1 MPGTLILPDLITPR
15 SPRAVDSYGPRVVH
29 WTGKKLGIDL
39 DAWQRFALERVLEH
53 DDNGNLI
60 AEQALISVA
69 RQNGKTVLMRALT
82 GWMLGEGYDLLA
94 FKDYN
99 LILFVAHDA
108 GQANIPYD
116 QVRRDLIHWA
126 DVGIKAQG
134 SSSLRGTRASM
145 FTGSEH
151 NGIRVQ
157 TATSQPGSGRG
168 VSPGLILFDEVLTQT
183 SFAQYEVLAPS
194 QVAIRNALMLMT
206 STAGFA
212 DSVVLRQFYND
223 LYRQA
228 TEAERP
234 DERFCGMWWRAS
246 DDDVGLDWDELQ
258 RANPALADGRLRR
271 SSIEREYAI
280 MPKGSWTRER
290 LNRWADERVDAPFSL
305 KAWGAC
311 RVREP
316 LNPESMEDEVRYVVA
331 VDVTAD
337 FGEGTIAIAGMRK
350 DGRVGVEVHRHLEGR
365 KDIPLA
371 ADDFVREVAKLC
383 ARVTVSN
390 IVYTASSALAPAF
403 ARHSVETQLPYEAV
417 SSIKALLACADFAE
431 AVTSKR
437 LAHDD
442 PYLDAQI
449 AGAQRR
455 FIGAEGSWRWVIGGS
470 TSGIPQSTG
479 VIAATYAVSW
489 AARNA
494 GTAQVFI

>member
-1 MPGTLILPDLITPR
+1 
-15 SPRAVDSYGPRVVH
+15 VD
-29 WTGKKLGIDL
+29 WTSRKLGIDL
-39 DAWQRFALERVLEH
+39 DIWQRFALDRILEY

-82 GWMLGEGYDLLA
+82 GWMLGEGYSYPA
-94 FKDYN
+94 FRDYN

-116 QVRRDLIHWA
+116 QVRRDLIQWA

-134 SSSLRGTRASM
+134 SSALRGTRASM

-183 SFAQYEVLAPS
+183 TFAQYEVLAPS
-194 QVAIRNALMLMT
+194 QVAVRNALMLMT

-212 DSVVLRQFYND
+212 DSIVLRQFYND

-246 DDDVGLDWDELQ
+246 DDDIGLDWDELV

-305 KAWGAC
+305 RAWGAC

-316 LNPESMEDEVRYVVA
+316 LHPEAVEAEARYVIG

-337 FGEGTIAIAGMRK
+337 FHEGSICIAAMRK

-365 KDIPLA
+365 KDVPLTA
-371 ADDFVREVAKLC
+371 IDFVREVEKLC

-390 IVYTASSALAPAF
+390 IIYNASSALAPAF
-403 ARHSVETQLPYEAV
+403 ARHQVESQLPYEAV
-417 SSIKALLACADFAE
+417 SSIKTLLACTDFAE

-437 LAHDD
+437 IAHDD

-455 FIGAEGSWRWVIGGS
+455 FVGAEGSWRWVIGGS
-470 TSGIPQSTG
+470 SSGIPQSTG